1 MASET
6 RTANANG
13 TATLGGNWKA
23 GLLGG
28 IAGGLAF
35 GAMLSMMM
43 PDVIQV
49 AIPSMYGLAPPPNGL
64 AGWAVHLG
72 HSAVLGVVFTAI
84 VGVAGLERSS
94 AQKQVAAGIGY
105 GVLVWVVLAA
115 LVMPVWLSAVGSPA
129 NPPLPNFNPQSLVG
143 HAVYG
148 VVLGAVYYALE
159 EL

>member
-6 RTANANG
+6 RTATASG
-13 TATLGGNWKA
+13 TATLRGNWTA
-23 GLLGG
+23 GVVGG
-28 IAGGLAF
+28 IAGGVVF

-43 PDVIQV
+43 TDVIEV

-64 AGWAVHLG
+64 AGWVVHVS
-72 HSAVLGVVFTAI
+72 HAAVLGVVFAAI
-84 VGVAGLERSS
+84 VGVVGLERAS
-94 AQKQVAAGIGY
+94 AGKQVAAGLGY

-129 NPPLPNFNPQSLVG
+129 SPPLPNFDPQSLVG
-143 HAVYG
+143 HAAYG

-159 EL
+159 DL